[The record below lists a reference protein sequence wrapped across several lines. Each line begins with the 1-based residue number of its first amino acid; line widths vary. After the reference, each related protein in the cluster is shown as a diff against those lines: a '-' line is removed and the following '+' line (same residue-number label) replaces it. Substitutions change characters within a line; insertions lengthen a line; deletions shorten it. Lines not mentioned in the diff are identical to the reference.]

1 MKEILKYEDYLPDGL
16 TFEKLLAIVNEKPEE
31 LTLENLK
38 KVVSEKA
45 LNMSEEDLL
54 KFLKDNGI
62 ENVPLNLLTN
72 NTLTRNFAYVEGLEK
87 PEYLNQD
94 FPEVKEEE
102 EK

>member
-1 MKEILKYEDYLPDGL
+1 MKEFLKYEDYLPDGL
-16 TFEKLLAIVNEKPEE
+16 TFEKLLALVNEKPKE

-38 KVVSEKA
+38 KIISEKA
-45 LNMSEEDLL
+45 LNMSEEDLF

-62 ENVPLNLLTN
+62 EDVPLNLLAN
-72 NTLTRNFAYVEGLEK
+72 NTLNRNFAYAEELEK

-94 FPEVKEEE
+94 FPEVEQEE